1 MCVVKNKQ
9 EKNPTFSSFI
19 IIFFFFELS
28 FSFLLDK
35 SQYIVKLL

>member
-9 EKNPTFSSFI
+9 EKNPAFSNFI
-19 IIFFFFELS
+19 LIFFFELS
-28 FSFLLDK
+28 FSFLLEK